1 MAAGGAHN
9 DSALKT
15 SIQAVHASSAPAST
29 RSRPESSQYRGK
41 GSPDPRHMSI
51 ALHHARQI
59 QNRKELELL
68 ILSHIETLM
77 ELPTAKDATA
87 DSPSAEDVS
96 TFFSALACFQPSD
109 YDNLIQERNIDGS
122 CGYTLCPK
130 PRRKDNSRGGYRIVW
145 GSKGSG
151 PGGRG
156 KEMKVV
162 QKEKLEMWCSD
173 ECAER
178 AMYLK
183 VQLSERPASERM
195 GNGNRNFVILDEAR
209 RAESSG
215 SHTEQ
220 AGDSMRGMEESVQ
233 GPALQGN
240 SGYIQDHLSR
250 ELQELTMQDRG
261 APSINPHSQGNPAS
275 HQAAGLLASVV
286 ERDTDSL
293 RHPEAP
299 IPQADSAGGGSVEGF
314 HPRSDIQFR
323 NWDVPD
329 RDGDGDEDMHDL
341 LPQI

>member
-1 MAAGGAHN
+1 MAGRGADH

-15 SIQAVHASSAPAST
+15 SLQAVHASSAPASS
-29 RSRPESSQYRGK
+29 RSRPGSSQYRGR
-41 GSPDPRHMSI
+41 GSPDPRHVAV

-59 QNRKELELL
+59 QSRKELELL

-77 ELPTAKDATA
+77 ELPTTPNATV

-96 TFFSALACFQPSD
+96 TFFSAISCFQPSD

-130 PRRKDNSRGGYRIVW
+130 PRRKDNAKGGYRIVW

-162 QKEKLEMWCSD
+162 QKEKLEMWCSE

-178 AMYLK
+178 AMYIK
-183 VQLSERPASERM
+183 VQLSEKPASERM
-195 GNGNRNFVILDEAR
+195 ANGSRSFVLLDEVK
-209 RAESSG
+209 RADSSR

-220 AGDSMRGMEESVQ
+220 AVDSMRTVEENFQ
-233 GPALQGN
+233 GLTLQGN
-240 SGYIQDHLSR
+240 QAYGHDHLSR

-261 APSINPHSQGNPAS
+261 AQSLDPHGQSGAGT
-275 HQAAGLLASVV
+275 GLLTPTVV
-286 ERDTDSL
+286 ERDTDDS
-293 RHPEAP
+293 RYPKAP
-299 IPQADSAGGGSVEGF
+299 VFQPDSAQGGSVEGF
-314 HPRSDIQFR
+314 HPRQDTQFR
-323 NWDVPD
+323 NWGTN
-329 RDGDGDEDMHDL
+329 RDGDGDEDMDDL